1 MLRKYHVIPQE
12 IGNRRCVAADFDAP
26 TERVT
31 SVTPLLYQSGYIT
44 IKGYSRF
51 GSLYTLDIPNKEVR
65 IGLMRS
71 LLPNYV
77 RHPAELNTLVVDMA
91 EKIYNGD
98 MEGGLCLLRT
108 YLSTI
113 PYCDN
118 THYEGHYQQLLYV
131 IFTLIGN
138 YVDVEVRT
146 PKGRV
151 DMVLHT
157 PGTLYVVEL
166 KIDGSADAAM
176 NQIDLKEYPG
186 RFALCGLPIVKV
198 GINFDSEKRT
208 IEGWRI
214 EKV

>member
-12 IGNRRCVAADFDAP
+12 IGNRKCVAADFDAP
-26 TERVT
+26 TERMT
-31 SVTPLLYQSGYIT
+31 SITPLLYQSGYIT
-44 IKGYSRF
+44 IKGYSAF
-51 GSLYTLDIPNKEVR
+51 SGLYKLDIPNKEVR
-65 IGLMRS
+65 FGLMRS

-77 RHPAELNTLVVDMA
+77 QRPAELNTMVAEMA
-91 EKIYNGD
+91 EMIYNGD
-98 MEGGLCLLRT
+98 MDGALRLMRT

-113 PYCDN
+113 PYCEN

-151 DMVLHT
+151 DMVMRT
-157 PGTLYVVEL
+157 PTTLYVVEL
-166 KIDGSADAAM
+166 KLNKTADTALE
-176 NQIDLKEYPG
+176 QIHLRNYPA

-198 GINFDSEKRT
+198 GINFDTEKRT
-208 IEGWRI
+208 LGDWVIE
-214 EKV
+214 

>member
-1 MLRKYHVIPQE
+1 MLRHPRFS
-12 IGNRRCVAADFDAP
+12 G
-26 TERVT
+26 
-31 SVTPLLYQSGYIT
+31 LYQ
-44 IKGYSRF
+44 
-51 GSLYTLDIPNKEVR
+51 LDIPNKEVR

-77 RHPAELNTLVVDMA
+77 QRPAELNTMVAEMA
-91 EKIYNGD
+91 EMIYNGD
-98 MEGGLCLLRT
+98 MDGALRLMRT

-113 PYCDN
+113 PYCEN

-151 DMVLHT
+151 DMVMRT
-157 PGTLYVVEL
+157 PTTLYVVEL
-166 KIDGSADAAM
+166 KLNKTADTALE
-176 NQIDLKEYPG
+176 QIHLRNYPE

-198 GINFDSEKRT
+198 GINFDTEKRT
-208 IEGWRI
+208 LGDWVIE
-214 EKV
+214 